1 MKNSATGKRRAKMS
15 DPKQPLPAPAIAS
28 FKREE
33 FETPQVFTGTPSAI
47 D

>member
-1 MKNSATGKRRAKMS
+1 MR
-15 DPKQPLPAPAIAS
+15 DPKQPLPTPAIET

-33 FETPQVFTGTPSAI
+33 FETPQVFTGRPSAI